1 MIPNF
6 RMTAGRDRV
15 SIGSM
20 NRQATPRVAA
30 LFLGFSAAACAT
42 GAGGA
47 PGLTAPD
54 PETFAGYWHQ
64 GLAEVTRYELKQSRY
79 GEIHDGDAVLIFV
92 TEDFLPD
99 RQVKYES
106 GTPAVDPRSVLKLNS
121 TRKFTTGIY
130 PYSTMTSTFTPLDD
144 DRRTLKVSSSVQEW
158 CGHVFQQLNLRED
171 GYHEVLHSYFQ
182 DEADRKAKLGRAML
196 EDEIWTRIR
205 IDPASLPVGELQ
217 VIPGLQNARMT
228 HRPAGVER
236 AAAVLSG
243 EQGGSVAVYRLEYR
257 DFPRTL
263 VIRFET
269 AFPFTV
275 LSWQEHHGSSG
286 DERRITRATR
296 THSIMTDYWNK
307 NTAGEGDYRRKLG
320 LD

>member
-1 MIPNF
+1 MF
-6 RMTAGRDRV
+6 A
-15 SIGSM
+15 
-20 NRQATPRVAA
+20 VAA
-30 LFLGFSAAACAT
+30 LFLASWATTACAT

-54 PETFAGYWHQ
+54 PEMFAGYWHQ

-79 GEIHDGDAVLIFV
+79 GETHDGDAVLIFV

-106 GTPAVDPRSVLKLNS
+106 GTPSVDPRSVLKLNF

-144 DRRTLKVSSSVQEW
+144 DRSTLKVSSSVQEW

-182 DEADRKAKLGRAML
+182 DEADREAKLGRGDAGRRDL
-196 EDEIWTRIR
+196 DTHPHRSR
-205 IDPASLPVGELQ
+205 LASGREKLQ
-217 VIPGLQNARMT
+217 LIPGLQDARMT

-236 AAAVLSG
+236 AVAGLSG
-243 EQGGSVAVYRLEYR
+243 EKGGKRRSLPTGVPRLSAHARDPVRGSVPVHRPFLGRA
-257 DFPRTL
+257 PRCL
-263 VIRFET
+263 VR
-269 AFPFTV
+269 
-275 LSWQEHHGSSG
+275 
-286 DERRITRATR
+286 
-296 THSIMTDYWNK
+296 
-307 NTAGEGDYRRKLG
+307 
-320 LD
+320 